1 MKDEKGYF
9 YIIDAFL
16 AIVILIIAISMVNT
30 VISNLNPTYSDD
42 SKDFNLAQDTM
53 EILSRKI
60 NLTDRIF
67 IEDISKILEEN
78 HNSKRSVKE
87 VSKLCS
93 EKFKKLGIK
102 NYQFRENNVL
112 GGKVLASS
120 GTIGEDVS
128 IASRSYGDYSYTL
141 YVW

>member
-16 AIVILIIAISMVNT
+16 AIVILLIAISMVNT

>member
-16 AIVILIIAISMVNT
+16 AILILLIAILMVNS
-30 VISNLNPTYSDD
+30 VISTTSPSYSTQ
-42 SKDFNLAQDTM
+42 SHDFTSAQDTM
-53 EILSRKI
+53 ELLSAKI
-60 NLTDRIF
+60 NFTDRIF
-67 IEDISKILEEN
+67 IEDISNILSTN
-78 HNSKRSVKE
+78 HNSKHSVRE

-93 EKFKKLGIK
+93 EKFKKLGIE

-120 GTIGEDVS
+120 GVLGEDVS
-128 IASRSYGDYSYTL
+128 IATRNYGDYSYTL

>member
-16 AIVILIIAISMVNT
+16 AIVILLIAISMVNT

-102 NYQFRENNVL
+102 NYQFREDNVL

>member
-16 AIVILIIAISMVNT
+16 AILILLIAILMVNS
-30 VISNLNPTYSDD
+30 VISTTSPSYSTQ
-42 SKDFNLAQDTM
+42 SHDFTSAQDTM
-53 EILSRKI
+53 ELLSAKI
-60 NLTDRIF
+60 NFTDRIF
-67 IEDISKILEEN
+67 IEDISNILSTN
-78 HNSKRSVKE
+78 HNSKHSVRE

-93 EKFKKLGIK
+93 EKFKKLGIE

-120 GTIGEDVS
+120 GMLGEDVS
-128 IASRSYGDYSYTL
+128 IATRNYGDYSYTL

>member
-16 AIVILIIAISMVNT
+16 AIVILLIAISMVNT
-30 VISNLNPTYSDD
+30 VISNSNPTYSDD

>member
-1 MKDEKGYF
+1 MKDEKRYF
-9 YIIDAFL
+9 YIIDGFL
-16 AIVILIIAISMVNT
+16 AILILLIAISMVNT